1 MQCIVARLYVKPD
14 CCEEYEAEFAKAAKI
29 VQENEQGCLLYQLA
43 KHQKKKGQ
51 YYVLEVYSSSDA
63 VKTHMKNLR
72 KNRNPAMA
80 KLMDTTKKPDISI
93 MPVVG
98 SPGLKLGTP
107 TIAVLAD
114 IPAKDMDGLQKATLP
129 ALNDVHSKEPGN
141 LMYCLGRNDKSK
153 KFTFLELYTD
163 MAAIGKHGKTPYFK
177 AMVTR
182 QKPFLGG
189 TMGVELLKICGD
201 GGIKPTQKL

>member
-1 MQCIVARLYVKPD
+1 MQ
-14 CCEEYEAEFAKAAKI
+14 
-29 VQENEQGCLLYQLA
+29 
-43 KHQKKKGQ
+43 
-51 YYVLEVYSSSDA
+51 
-63 VKTHMKNLR
+63 
-72 KNRNPAMA
+72 
-80 KLMDTTKKPDISI
+80 
-93 MPVVG
+93 G
-98 SPGLKLGTP
+98 SPP
-107 TIAVLAD
+107 TVAVLVD

-189 TMGVELLKICGD
+189 TMEVELLKICGD